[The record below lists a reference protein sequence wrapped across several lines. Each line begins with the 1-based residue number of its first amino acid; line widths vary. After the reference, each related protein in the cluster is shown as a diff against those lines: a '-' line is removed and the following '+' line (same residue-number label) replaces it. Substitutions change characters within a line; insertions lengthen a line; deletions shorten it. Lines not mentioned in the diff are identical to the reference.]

1 VAPRK
6 KIAKLHPAEQYAHD
20 VRDGKIPSCLWVRL
34 CIDRYFDDLK
44 NGKKRGLS
52 FDRAEAER
60 SIKFFDFVK
69 HSKGEWAGSVFR
81 LEPWQQFIQ
90 WNLFGWMGKDGNR
103 RFRTAYIE
111 VPRKNGKTTWG
122 AGTAIYLFFGDG
134 EPGSEVYSAATKRDQ
149 ARLSHSE
156 AIRMVKSSPALR
168 KRIAIF
174 KDNLNIPDTASKYEP
189 LGADADT
196 MDGLN
201 VHGAL
206 IDELHEHK
214 KRDTWDVLETATGA
228 RRQPLVFAIT
238 TAGYDRLSICWEQHE
253 YTEKLLKRKAEDD
266 SYFGVIYTID
276 EGDSWSDETAWAK
289 ANPNLGVSVKLD
301 DLQRKARKVKELPAA
316 QNNFLRKHL
325 CIWTQQ
331 SERWIDVALWDSN
344 NLYPIKE
351 VDLVRKPCFGGLDL
365 SSVSDLSAWVML
377 FPDASSGHFD
387 VLARFWCPE
396 SRLVDRR
403 NKYRDQYKA
412 WERAGYLQVTD
423 GEAIDYEFIK
433 AQVLK
438 DASIFQIDSV
448 NVDRLFQGYQLS
460 MQLAQEGMAIS
471 GMGMGYMSFAG
482 PMNELETLLLK
493 KQLNHGGNPILR
505 WMADNL
511 AVSTDPAGN
520 RKPNK
525 DESQG
530 KIDGIVATLL
540 ALDRAMRK
548 ENKRS
553 KYETSEMVDV

>member
-1 VAPRK
+1 VTK
-6 KIAKLHPAEQYAHD
+6 KAKTRLHPAEQYAED
-20 VRDGKIPSCLWVRL
+20 VRSGAIPSCQWVNL
-34 CIDRYFDDLK
+34 CVNRYYDDLK
-44 NGKKRGLS
+44 NFKKRGLY
-52 FDRAEAER
+52 FDRDAALHA
-60 SIKFFDFVK
+60 IDFFKFLK
-69 HSKGEWAGSVFR
+69 HSKGEWAGDTFK

-90 WNLFGWMGKDGNR
+90 WNIFGWMNRQGNR

-122 AGTAIYLFFGDG
+122 AGTALYLFFGDG
-134 EPGSEVYSAATKRDQ
+134 EPGSEVYSAATIRDQ
-149 ARLSHSE
+149 ARLAHSE
-156 AIRMVKSSPALR
+156 AVRMVKASPVLR
-168 KRIAIF
+168 SRIKIF
-174 KDNLNIPDTASKYEP
+174 KDNLSIMDTASKYEP

-228 RRQPLVFAIT
+228 RRQSLVFSIT
-238 TAGYDRLSICWEQHE
+238 TAGFDRTSICWEQHE
-253 YTEKLLKRKAEDD
+253 YTEKILKRSAEDD
-266 SYFGVIYTID
+266 TYFGIIYTID
-276 EGDSWSDETAWAK
+276 DGDKWTDENAWKK
-289 ANPNLGVSVKLD
+289 ANPNLGLSVKLD
-301 DLQRKARKVKELPAA
+301 DLQRKAAKVKELPAA

-331 SERWIDVALWDSN
+331 STRWIDLALWDSN

-351 VDLVRKPCFGGLDL
+351 EDLKGRVCFGGLDL

-377 FPDASSGHFD
+377 FQDMGSGHFD

-396 SRLVDRR
+396 ARLVDRK
-403 NKYRDQYKA
+403 NKLRDQYKA
-412 WERAGYLQVTD
+412 WERGGFLSITD
-423 GEAIDYEFIK
+423 GEAIDYEFIR

-438 DASIFQIDSV
+438 DAATFKIDSV

-460 MQLAQEGMAIS
+460 MQLAQEGMNITS
-471 GMGMGYMSFAG
+471 MGMGYMSFAG

-493 KQLNHGGNPILR
+493 KQLNHGGNPVLR

-511 AVSTDPAGN
+511 AVSTDAAGN

-525 DESQG
+525 DASQS

-553 KYETSEMVDV
+553 KYETTELVDV